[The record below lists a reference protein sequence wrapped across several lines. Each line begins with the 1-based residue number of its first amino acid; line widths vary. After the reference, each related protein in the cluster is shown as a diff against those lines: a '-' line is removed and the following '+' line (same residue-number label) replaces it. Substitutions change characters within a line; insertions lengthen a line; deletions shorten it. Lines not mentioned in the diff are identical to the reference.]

1 MTLRDVLRSRELG
14 SRVNFI
20 TRTPRT
26 PLSVIDDVAVST
38 LPLVTTRT
46 SPRHLRLGIYI
57 FGGEA
62 LASLL

>member
-1 MTLRDVLRSRELG
+1 MTLRNVLRFRELSG
-14 SRVNFI
+14 RVNFI

-26 PLSVIDDVAVST
+26 PLSAIDDVAVST

-57 FGGEA
+57 FGSEA
-62 LASLL
+62 LATLL